1 MKLDTN
7 SILLSS
13 QTIGNRTAQNRFV
26 AQPMEGNDAIG
37 GKVSERAIKRYARL
51 ASGNW
56 GVIVIEA
63 LAVADN
69 ALARKNQMVIKE
81 ENLPGLKAL
90 VAAMKAADPNVLVL
104 FQITHSGRKSGR
116 DFSRPTALYQ
126 SESWEHLLT
135 TEEIDEIQ
143 HLFVEAA
150 LLSEAAGADGVD
162 FKMCH
167 GYFGCELL
175 RPANQRSDKWGGS
188 FENRTRFLR
197 ESIPQIK
204 ARLQNK
210 DFILGSRI
218 SYWEGIKGGCGTAAA
233 DDAVEDLAEMDRV
246 ITLMADL
253 GMDYVNV
260 SAGIPGVTSEITR
273 PTSTSKWFYLH
284 QFRYARRAKALVGD
298 RMMIF
303 GSAYSVL
310 QEDAVAASE
319 RNLALGYADFVGWGR
334 QTLADPLFPKHLALG
349 QEVDYCKLCS
359 GCSKLMVKQ
368 EEVGCI
374 IYPPKS

>member
-1 MKLDTN
+1 MKLTTN
-7 SILLSS
+7 SILLST
-13 QTIGNRTAQNRFV
+13 QKIGNRTAQNRFV

-37 GKVSERAIKRYARL
+37 GKVSERAIKRYAKL

-63 LAVADN
+63 LSVADN
-69 ALARKNQMVIKE
+69 ALARKNQMVINE
-81 ENLPGLKAL
+81 ANLPGLKAL
-90 VAAMKAADPNVLVL
+90 VEAMKAADPNVLVL

-116 DFSRPTALYQ
+116 DFSRPTALYEP
-126 SESWEHLLT
+126 ESWEHLLT

-143 HLFVEAA
+143 RLFIEAA

-167 GYFGCELL
+167 GYLGCELL
-175 RPANQRSDKWGGS
+175 RPANQRPDKWGGS

-197 ESIPQIK
+197 ESIPQIRE
-204 ARLQNK
+204 RLASK

-218 SYWEGIKGGCGTAAA
+218 SYWEGIKGGCGTAGA
-233 DDAVEDLAEMDRV
+233 DDAVEELAEMDRV
-246 ITLMADL
+246 IALMADL

-284 QFRYARRAKALVGD
+284 QFRYARRAKALVGG
-298 RMMIF
+298 RMMVF

-310 QEDAVAASE
+310 AEDAVAASE
-319 RNLALGYADFVGWGR
+319 RNLELGHADFAGWGR
-334 QTLADPLFPKHLALG
+334 QTLADPLFPKNLALG

-359 GCSKLMVKQ
+359 GCSKLMIKQ
-368 EEVGCI
+368 AEVGCI
-374 IYPPKS
+374 IYPSQS

>member
-1 MKLDTN
+1 MKLEPSN
-7 SILLSS
+7 ILLSS
-13 QTIGNRTAQNRFV
+13 QNIGNRIAQNRFV

-37 GKVSERAIKRYARL
+37 GKVSERAIKRYAKL
-51 ASGNW
+51 AEGKW

-69 ALARKNQMVIKE
+69 ALARKNQMVINE

-90 VAAMKAADPNVLVL
+90 VQAMKAVDPNVLVL
-104 FQITHSGRKSGR
+104 FQVTHSGRKSGR
-116 DFSRPTALYQ
+116 DFSRPTALYNP
-126 SESWEHLLT
+126 ESWEHLLT
-135 TEEIDEIQ
+135 TDEIDEIQ
-143 HLFVEAA
+143 RLFIEAA
-150 LLSEAAGADGVD
+150 LISEAAGADGVD

-167 GYFGCELL
+167 GYLGCEML
-175 RPANQRSDKWGGS
+175 RPANQRTDKWGGS
-188 FENRTRFLR
+188 FENRTRFLV

-204 ARLQNK
+204 ERLRNK

-218 SYWEGIKGGCGTAAA
+218 SYWEGIKGGCGTASS
-233 DDAVEDLAEMDRV
+233 DDAVEDLSEMDRV
-246 ITLMADL
+246 ISLMADL

-273 PTSTSKWFYLH
+273 PTATSKWFYLH
-284 QFRYARRAKALVGD
+284 QFRYARRAKALVGE
-298 RMMIF
+298 RMKVF

-310 QEDAVAASE
+310 QEEGVHEAQSNIE
-319 RNLALGYADFVGWGR
+319 LGYADFAGWGR
-334 QTLADPLFPKHLALG
+334 QTLSDPLLPKRLALG
-349 QEVDYCKLCS
+349 DEVDYCKLCS

-374 IYPPKS
+374 IYPSHS

>member
-1 MKLDTN
+1 MKLTTN

-13 QTIGNRTAQNRFV
+13 QKIGNRTAQNRFV

-37 GKVSERAIKRYARL
+37 GMVSDRAIKRYAKL

-63 LAVADN
+63 LSVADN
-69 ALARKNQMVIKE
+69 ALARKNQMVINKA
-81 ENLPGLKAL
+81 NLPGLKAL
-90 VAAMKAADPNVLVL
+90 VAAMKAADPHVLVL
-104 FQITHSGRKSGR
+104 FQVTHSGRKSGR
-116 DFSRPTALYQ
+116 DFSRPTALYEP
-126 SESWEHLLT
+126 ESWEHLLT

-143 HLFVEAA
+143 RLFVEAA

-167 GYFGCELL
+167 GYLGCELL

-197 ESIPQIK
+197 ESIPQIRQ
-204 ARLQNK
+204 RLVNK

-218 SYWEGIKGGCGTAAA
+218 SYWEGIKGGCGTAGA

-246 ITLMADL
+246 IALMADL

-273 PTSTSKWFYLH
+273 PTATSKWFYLH
-284 QFRYARRAKALVGD
+284 QFRYARRAKALVGN
-298 RMMIF
+298 RMMVF

-310 QEDAVAASE
+310 AEDAVAASE
-319 RNLALGYADFVGWGR
+319 RNLELGHADFAGWGR
-334 QTLADPLFPKHLALG
+334 QTLADPLFPKKLALG

-359 GCSKLMVKQ
+359 GCSKLMIKQ

-374 IYPPKS
+374 IYPSQS